1 MQIYQLG
8 IICYQN
14 NKSQFKDKAIRKRPC
29 VQFKNNNKISYKV
42 INLFQMIMVTLLAI
56 FSVSAHSSSQTPIK
70 FQQLSIE
77 QGLSQSSVYSIAQDK
92 EGFIWLATGDGLNR
106 YDGYEFSYYRN
117 ELNNPNSLLNNL
129 VRVVFVDSSNT
140 LWVGTQAGLSK
151 YNPALDEFDNSYT
164 NFKDKAIWSI
174 FEDKDNN
181 LFVSTADGLYTL
193 KDNALRFSK
202 INFREFSNDIKEIKS
217 IFQDVNDRYWIGTFE
232 NGLYISNKE
241 LDFISPINGKNKWH
255 LNIDSGGVFEIQKIE
270 GNYWVATDNG
280 IFIVDETYQ
289 LKKHILAEQY
299 GSNPLAN
306 KTRSLNKVNNFEV
319 LIGTEHGLYSYN
331 LIEDSFTRKRI
342 AKVDS
347 SPLEMNFIYSMFTDA
362 SDTVWVG
369 TSSNGI
375 NKFNSIYSLFP
386 HYLSNDSK
394 NKKNVLGFAELP
406 NGNIWIYTQFN
417 GLYYIDKLTNQVIK
431 SPVNIKDSIKT
442 IFPDTNNNLWLITK
456 ESNIL
461 YFDTTLNTLIK
472 YDSLEHLASSRNDK
486 IDFLAINDEIW
497 FGSNNSVINR
507 YSLINKKLTTYRI
520 SDEKETIYTISI
532 NKNDEIWLNGS
543 SGNIY
548 KFNIILENF
557 KKIALP
563 LNKLLIE
570 NNITYLKEDTNYI
583 WFGFWDQGILL
594 FDKQHKT
601 YQLFN
606 ENSGLANNFIAN
618 LLLDDSGDAWISTN
632 KGISKISPRTLSIS
646 NYDSTY
652 GLQSNEFW
660 DASSLKT
667 SNGKLLFGG
676 INGFNSFY
684 PDEIEIDSQIIFK
697 PILSKLRI
705 ANKEVKIVN
714 KDKQSTIYKLNA
726 QLSHLREITL
736 DYAQSPFT
744 LEFIS
749 PNPNIPEQV
758 LYRYKLIGLDDNWIE
773 TNHKNKRATYTN
785 LNSGSYSFALEAFDL
800 TKNKYIS
807 SKNFTIHILPPWWKT
822 NIAWAVYVLCSL
834 FIIYYFI
841 RQAQN
846 KELSNIKIKESEERL
861 KLALW
866 GSGDEMWDWNLKT
879 NQMFRSNIW
888 GILDFPIEGSE
899 ISADGEERRN
909 IHPQD
914 YPRVKQLLLE
924 HKEGKSEHY
933 EAAYRVKDKTNSW
946 LWVLDRGKIVERDE
960 NDAPL
965 RMTGTL
971 KDISQIKANE
981 ESLKLFAKCIE
992 NISDAV
998 VVYDNQFKLVDCNI
1012 SYQTITGQS
1021 RAEALG
1027 QMLAFNSYPDS
1038 FLQNLKKNLLS
1049 HGTWQGEIESKRST
1063 GDSYLVDI
1071 TIDIIH
1077 DENDNISH
1085 FVGVFSDITKRK
1097 ETEAELRKLA
1107 NSDTLTGLP
1116 NRSFFQANHSQLVS
1130 QDLEHALLV
1139 FDLDNFKK
1147 INDSLGHQVGDVLL
1161 CKVTERIA
1169 TIGNIK
1175 DTCYRLG
1182 GDEFALILEGT
1193 NDIHKITSIADEV
1206 LNTIVEPYYIRQQ
1219 EISLSCS
1226 IGIVLFPD
1234 DGANSHE
1241 LLKNADTAM
1250 YHAKDKGGDTYQF
1263 FNDSMNK
1270 QAVKRLQI
1278 ENLIRHGLKED
1289 LFSVFYQ
1296 PKIDVATGAV
1306 KGMEALVRFE
1316 AGNKGIIRPDIFI
1329 PISEETGQI
1338 LEIGEIVL
1346 RKACLA
1352 TKAWL
1357 DNGMFR
1363 GRIAVNLSAV
1373 QFRQPNLVQIIAEI
1387 LEETKL
1393 PAKHLELEITEG
1405 TVMNSPQEAIELM
1418 HQIRK
1423 MGVNLSL
1430 DDFGTGY
1437 SSLAYLKQFP
1447 LNTLKIDKAFVDDI
1461 EASEE
1466 GRNMVATIV
1475 TIAHN
1480 LGMDVVAEGVETESQ
1495 LKYLKTV
1502 NCEQMQGYLYSKP
1515 LAEEDFGR
1523 YLLSHIITNK
1533 STPYN
1538 NI

>member
-1 MQIYQLG
+1 
-8 IICYQN
+8 
-14 NKSQFKDKAIRKRPC
+14 
-29 VQFKNNNKISYKV
+29 
-42 INLFQMIMVTLLAI
+42 MVTLLAI

-77 QGLSQSSVYSIAQDK
+77 QGLSQSTVYSIAQDK
-92 EGFIWLATGDGLNR
+92 EGFIWLATQDGLNK

-117 ELNNPNSLLNNL
+117 EIDNPNSLMHNL
-129 VRVVFVDSSNT
+129 VRIVFVDSKNNV
-140 LWVGTQAGLSK
+140 WAGTQAGLSK
-151 YNPALDEFDNSYT
+151 YDPELDQFTNKYT
-164 NFKDKAIWSI
+164 SFAGSPIWNI
-174 FEDKDNN
+174 YEDHNN
-181 LFVSTADGLYTL
+181 NIFVSTADHLFKL
-193 KDNALRFSK
+193 EKNLDKFSK
-202 INFREFSNDIKEIKS
+202 INLRSFSKDIKEIKT
-217 IFQDVNDRYWIGTFE
+217 IFQDENSQYWIGTFE
-232 NGLYISNKE
+232 NGLFLINNE
-241 LDFISPINGKNKWH
+241 FNFISPINGKNKWQ
-255 LNIDSGGVFEIQKIE
+255 LNVDAKGIFEIKEIE
-270 GNYWVATDNG
+270 NNYWVATDNG
-280 IFIVDETYQ
+280 IFVVDKSYQ
-289 LKKHILAEQY
+289 LVKHISPTLY
-299 GSNPLAN
+299 GINPLAG
-306 KTRSLNKVNNFEV
+306 KTRTITKVNNFEI
-319 LIGTEHGLYSYN
+319 LIGTENGLYSYN
-331 LIEDSFTRKRI
+331 LIEDLFFSKRI
-342 AKVDS
+342 SKVDS
-347 SPLEMNFIYSMFTDA
+347 SHLEIKFVYSIFKDQA
-362 SDTVWVG
+362 GSVWVG
-369 TSSNGI
+369 TYQSGA
-375 NKFNSIYSLFP
+375 NKYNKAYSLFP
-386 HYLSNDSK
+386 HYLSNTDK
-394 NKKNVLGFAELP
+394 NTKNVLDFAELP
-406 NGNIWIYTQFN
+406 NGNIWISTEFN
-417 GLYYIDKLTNQVIK
+417 GLYSILSGTNEIVK
-431 SPVNIKDSIKT
+431 SPIEVSGRLNA
-442 IFPDTNNNLWLITK
+442 IFPDDDNNLWLITYQ
-456 ESNIL
+456 NDLI
-461 YFDTTLNTLIK
+461 YFDIDNQLLTK
-472 YDSLEHLASSRNDK
+472 HDSFKNLEKSLHDR
-486 IDFLAINDEIW
+486 IDFISLNNEIW
-497 FGSNNSVINR
+497 FGSTNSTIHR
-507 YSLINKKLTTYRI
+507 YSLVDKKLSSYKLNNHNQTLYTLSTT
-520 SDEKETIYTISI
+520 E
-532 NKNDEIWLNGS
+532 NNEIWINSNQGK
-543 SGNIY
+543 IY
-548 KFNIILENF
+548 KFSPYLELFTEVKLPHNKIIS
-557 KKIALP
+557 
-563 LNKLLIE
+563 E
-570 NNITYLKEDTNYI
+570 NNVTNINEHKDYI
-583 WFGFWDQGILL
+583 WLGFWNKGVILY
-594 FDKQHKT
+594 DKNKKE
-601 YQLFN
+601 YFNFN
-606 ENSGLANNFIAN
+606 ESLGLANNFAAD
-618 LLLDDSGDAWISTN
+618 LLLDTNGNAWVSTN
-632 KGISKISPRTLSIS
+632 KGISKIDPKTKSII
-646 NYDSTY
+646 NFDSSF
-652 GLQSNEFW
+652 GLQSEEFSE
-660 DASSLKT
+660 DSSLK
-667 SNGKLLFGG
+667 SSQNKLYFGG
-676 INGFNSFY
+676 LNGFNSFF
-684 PDEIEIDSQIIFK
+684 PEDIKLDSQNIIK
-697 PILSKLRI
+697 PLFTKLRV
-705 ANKEVKIVN
+705 ANKEIPLKSDENIN
-714 KDKQSTIYKLNA
+714 DTFSLPAQLYKL
-726 QLSHLREITL
+726 SEITL
-736 DYAQSPFT
+736 NYDQSPFSI
-744 LEFIS
+744 EFS
-749 PNPNIPEQV
+749 SANSSIPEQV
-758 LYRYKLIGLDDNWIE
+758 LYRYKLIGLDEHWIE

-785 LNSGSYSFALEAFDL
+785 LNAGKYPFILEAYHSSSKQF
-800 TKNKYIS
+800 IS
-807 SKNFTIHILPPWWKT
+807 SNQMMINILPPWWKT
-822 NIAWAVYVLCSL
+822 NTAWAVYILCCL

-846 KELSNIKIKESEERL
+846 KEQTNIKIKESEERL

-888 GILDFPIEGSE
+888 GILDFPLEGSE
-899 ISADGEERRN
+899 TSEDGEERRN

-933 EAAYRVKDKTNSW
+933 EAAYRVKDKTNNW

-960 NDAPL
+960 DDAPL

-1012 SYQTITGQS
+1012 SYQTITGQ
-1021 RAEALG
+1021 
-1027 QMLAFNSYPDS
+1027 MLAFNSYPES
-1038 FLQNLKKNLLS
+1038 FLQNLKKNLMS
-1049 HGTWQGEIESKRST
+1049 HGTWQGEIESKRSN
-1063 GDSYLVDI
+1063 GDSYLIDI
-1071 TIDIIH
+1071 TIDIIR
-1077 DENDNISH
+1077 DENDKISH

-1130 QDLEHALLV
+1130 QDIEHALLV

-1147 INDSLGHQVGDVLL
+1147 INDSLGHQIGDVLL

-1175 DTCYRLG
+1175 DPFYRLG

-1193 NDIHKITSIADEV
+1193 NDVHKITSIADEV

-1234 DGANSHE
+1234 DGENSHE

-1296 PKIDVATGAV
+1296 PKIDVASGKV

-1338 LEIGEIVL
+1338 IEIGEIVL

-1357 DNGMFR
+1357 DNGMFK

-1373 QFRQPNLVQIIAEI
+1373 QFRQPNLVNVIAEI

-1461 EASEE
+1461 ENSEE

-1495 LKYLKTV
+1495 LKYLKTL

-1515 LAEEDFGR
+1515 LAEEDFSR

>member
-1 MQIYQLG
+1 
-8 IICYQN
+8 
-14 NKSQFKDKAIRKRPC
+14 
-29 VQFKNNNKISYKV
+29 
-42 INLFQMIMVTLLAI
+42 MVTLLTI
-56 FSVSAHSSSQTPIK
+56 FSVAANSSSQTPIK
-70 FQQLSIE
+70 FQQLSKE
-77 QGLSQSSVYSIAQDK
+77 QGLSQRTVYSITQDK
-92 EGFIWLATGDGLNR
+92 EGFIWLATQDGLNK

-117 ELNNPNSLLNNL
+117 EIDNPNSLLHNL
-129 VRVVFVDSSNT
+129 VRIVFVDSTNT

-151 YNPALDEFDNSYT
+151 YDPKLDRFSSHYQNL
-164 NFKDKAIWSI
+164 KDGPIWSI
-174 FEDKDNN
+174 YEDNDGH
-181 LFVSTADGLYTL
+181 LFVSTAENLFKLNKNSDT
-193 KDNALRFSK
+193 FSK
-202 INFREFSNDIKEIKS
+202 INFRSHSKDIQEIKTV
-217 IFQDVNDRYWIGTFE
+217 FQDKKSQYWLGTFE
-232 NGLYISNKE
+232 KGLYIVNKNFN
-241 LDFISPINGKNKWH
+241 FISPINGVNKWH
-255 LNIDSGGVFEIQKIE
+255 LKLDAKGIFEIKEIE
-270 GNYWVATDNG
+270 NNYWVATENG
-280 IFIVDETYQ
+280 IFIVDENYK
-289 LKKHILAEQY
+289 LVKHINPVNY
-299 GSNPLAN
+299 GITPLAGR
-306 KTRSLNKVNNFEV
+306 TRTLTKVNDYEV
-319 LIGTEHGLYSYN
+319 LIGTEDGLYSYN
-331 LIEDSFTRKRI
+331 LIEDTLES
-342 AKVDS
+342 KVISKIDS
-347 SPLEMNFIYSMFTDA
+347 SHLDIKFVYSVFKDQA
-362 SDTVWVG
+362 DSIWVG
-369 TSSNGI
+369 TYQRGANKSNQA
-375 NKFNSIYSLFP
+375 YSLFA
-386 HYLSNDSK
+386 HYLSNDNK
-394 NKKNVLGFAELP
+394 NPKTVLGFAELP
-406 NGNIWIYTQFN
+406 NGDIWISTDFN
-417 GLYYIDKLTNQVIK
+417 GLFSIDSKNNEIVKAPIENVGR
-431 SPVNIKDSIKT
+431 VNAL
-442 IFPDTNNNLWLITK
+442 FPDDKNNLWLITDNN
-456 ESNIL
+456 ELI
-461 YFDTTLNTLIK
+461 YFDIINNNITKDAEFSEFEMNLHN
-472 YDSLEHLASSRNDK
+472 R
-486 IDFLAINDEIW
+486 IDFIALNNEIW
-497 FGSNNSVINR
+497 FGSKSSSVHK
-507 YSLINKKLTTYRI
+507 YSLTNKQLTTYKI
-520 SDEKETIYTISI
+520 SDEIQTLYTLSTTS
-532 NKNDEIWLNGS
+532 KNEIWVNSSNGK
-543 SGNIY
+543 IY
-548 KFNIILENF
+548 KFSPITEMFSEYKLPKNQIIF
-557 KKIALP
+557 
-563 LNKLLIE
+563 E
-570 NNITYLKEDTNYI
+570 NNITNIKEVKDYI
-583 WFGFWDQGILL
+583 WFGFWDKGVIL
-594 FDKQHKT
+594 FDKNQKQ
-601 YQLFN
+601 YFYFN
-606 ENSGLANNFIAN
+606 EDSGLANNFIAD
-618 LLLDDSGDAWISTN
+618 LLLDNSGNAWVSTN
-632 KGISKISPRTLSIS
+632 KGISKIEPKSKSLI
-646 NYDSTY
+646 NFDSSF
-652 GLQSNEFW
+652 GLQSEEFSEL
-660 DASSLKT
+660 SSLK
-667 SNGKLLFGG
+667 SAQGKLFFGG
-676 INGFNSFY
+676 INGFNSFF
-684 PDEIEIDSQIIFK
+684 PEDIRFDEQN
-697 PILSKLRI
+697 ILQPVLTKLRI
-705 ANKEVKIVN
+705 ANKEISINPQIVN
-714 KDKQSTIYKLNA
+714 ETSTIPAQLYKL
-726 QLSHLREITL
+726 SEITL
-736 DYAQSPFT
+736 NYDQSPFSI
-744 LEFIS
+744 EFSS
-749 PNPNIPEQV
+749 PNSSLPEQV
-758 LYRYKLIGLDDNWIE
+758 LYRYKLIGLDQQWIE
-773 TNHKNKRATYTN
+773 TNYKNKRATYTN
-785 LNSGSYSFALEAFDL
+785 LTAGNYPFLLEAFDL
-800 TKNKYIS
+800 SSNKFIPS
-807 SKNFTIHILPPWWKT
+807 THFSINILPPWWKT
-822 NIAWAVYVLCSL
+822 NTAWTVYVFLAL
-834 FIIYYFI
+834 FVIYYFI

-846 KELSNIKIKESEERL
+846 KELANIKIKESEERL

-888 GILDFPIEGSE
+888 GILDFPLEGSE
-899 ISADGEERRN
+899 TTADGEERRN

-933 EAAYRVKDKTNSW
+933 EAAYRVKDKTNKW

-960 NDAPL
+960 SDAPL

-998 VVYDNQFKLVDCNI
+998 VVYDHQFKLVDCNI
-1012 SYQTITGQS
+1012 SYQTITGQT
-1021 RAEALG
+1021 RTEALG
-1027 QMLAFNSYPDS
+1027 QLLEFNSYPDS

-1063 GDSYLVDI
+1063 GDSYLIDITVDI
-1071 TIDIIH
+1071 IR
-1077 DENDNISH
+1077 DENDKISH

-1130 QDLEHALLV
+1130 QDIEHALLV

-1147 INDSLGHQVGDVLL
+1147 INDSLGHQIGDVLL

-1193 NDIHKITSIADEV
+1193 NDIHKITTIADEV

-1296 PKIDVATGAV
+1296 PKIDVETGAI

-1338 LEIGEIVL
+1338 IEIGEIVL

-1357 DNGMFR
+1357 DNGMFK

-1418 HQIRK
+1418 HQIRQ

-1461 EASEE
+1461 EISEE

-1495 LKYLKTV
+1495 LKYLKIV

>member
-1 MQIYQLG
+1 MQF
-8 IICYQN
+8 
-14 NKSQFKDKAIRKRPC
+14 NK
-29 VQFKNNNKISYKV
+29 NNKINV
-42 INLFQMIMVTLLAI
+42 NAINILQLIMVTLLAI
-56 FSVSAHSSSQTPIK
+56 FSLSAHSSSQTPIK

-77 QGLSQSSVYSIAQDK
+77 QGLSQSSVYSIAQDQ
-92 EGFIWLATGDGLNR
+92 EGFIWLATQDGLNR

-117 ELNNPNSLLNNL
+117 EIDNPNSLLNNF
-129 VRVVFVDSSNT
+129 VRVVFVDSSNG
-140 LWVGTQAGLSK
+140 LWVGTQSGLSK
-151 YNPALDEFDNSYT
+151 YNPKTNEFINTYSK
-164 NFKDKAIWSI
+164 FKDQAIWSI
-174 FEDKDNN
+174 FEDNKKDI
-181 LFVSTADGLYTL
+181 FISTGDSLHKLNKQTET
-193 KDNALRFSK
+193 FSK
-202 INFREFSNDIKEIKS
+202 INFRENTKNLKEIKS
-217 IFQDVNDRYWIGTFE
+217 IFQDDNNYYWLGTYE
-232 NGLYISNKE
+232 NGLYIINDE
-241 LDFISPINGKNKWH
+241 FNFTSPLNGKNKWH
-255 LNIDSGGVFEIQKIE
+255 LNIDASGIFEIKEIE
-270 GNYWVATDNG
+270 NNFWVATDNG
-280 IFIVDETYQ
+280 IFIIDKNYK
-289 LKKHILAEQY
+289 LKKKILAENY
-299 GSNPLAN
+299 GVSSMAN
-306 KTRSLNKVNNFEV
+306 RTRSINKVSDYEL
-319 LIGTEHGLYSYN
+319 LIGTESGLYTYN
-331 LIEDSFTRKRI
+331 LIEDTLAEKNISQL
-342 AKVDS
+342 DS
-347 SPLEMNFIYSMFTDA
+347 TALEMKFVYSIFKDKSNT
-362 SDTVWVG
+362 TWVG
-369 TSSNGI
+369 TISSGV
-375 NKFNSIYSLFP
+375 NKYSSSYSLFP
-386 HYLSNDSK
+386 HYLSSDLK

-406 NGNIWIYTQFN
+406 NGDIWIYTEFN
-417 GLYYIDKLTNQVIK
+417 GLYSINPYTNEISK
-431 SPVNIKDSIKT
+431 APIEINGRLNT
-442 IFPDTNNNLWLITK
+442 FLPDEKNNLWLITY
-456 ESNIL
+456 ENELI
-461 YFDTTLNTLIK
+461 YFDISNNSLTKDDSFNSLDKVLN
-472 YDSLEHLASSRNDK
+472 DR
-486 IDFLAINDEIW
+486 IDFLALDNEIW
-497 FGSNNSVINR
+497 FGSQNSSLHR
-507 YSLINKKLTTYRI
+507 YNIKKKRLTSYKLN
-520 SDEKETIYTISI
+520 DENHLIYTISAT
-532 NKNDEIWLNGS
+532 KNDEVWINTNQGE
-543 SGNIY
+543 IY
-548 KFNIILENF
+548 KFIPKSETFSQLTLPKNKILE
-557 KKIALP
+557 
-563 LNKLLIE
+563 E
-570 NNITYLKEDTNYI
+570 NQVSYINEENGFI
-583 WFGFWDQGILL
+583 WFSFWDKGLL
-594 FDKQHKT
+594 LLDKKT
-601 YQLFN
+601 NEYFHFN
-606 ENSGLANNFIAN
+606 ENSGLANNFTTN
-618 LLLDDSGDAWISTN
+618 LLLDDSGDAWISSN
-632 KGISKISPRTLSIS
+632 KGISKISPITKSIS
-646 NYDSTY
+646 NFDSSY

-660 DASSLKT
+660 EGSSLK
-667 SNGKLLFGG
+667 SSQGRLFFGG
-676 INGFNSFY
+676 INGFNSFF
-684 PDEIEIDSQIIFK
+684 PEDIKLDSQLLSP
-697 PILSKLRI
+697 PILTKLRI
-705 ANKEVKIVN
+705 SNKEVKITKTKNSVEQ
-714 KDKQSTIYKLNA
+714 DLLTSRLATLD
-726 QLSHLREITL
+726 EITL
-736 DYAQSPFT
+736 RYDQSPFT
-744 LEFIS
+744 LEFLT
-749 PNPNIPEQV
+749 PNSSMPEQV
-758 LYRYKLIGLDDNWIE
+758 LYRYKLVGLDHNWIE
-773 TNHKNKRATYTN
+773 TDYKNRRATYTN
-785 LNSGSYSFALEAFDL
+785 LVAGDYPFLLEAYDS
-800 TKNKYIS
+800 TINKYVQLKGFKI
-807 SKNFTIHILPPWWKT
+807 TILPPWWKT
-822 NIAWAVYVLCSL
+822 NTAWAVYILCCL

-846 KELSNIKIKESEERL
+846 KEQTNIKIKESEERL

-888 GILDFPIEGSE
+888 GILDFPLEGSE
-899 ISADGEERRN
+899 TSEDGEERRN

-933 EAAYRVKDKTNSW
+933 EAAYRVKDKTNNW

-960 NDAPL
+960 DDAPL

-1012 SYQTITGQS
+1012 SYQTITGQT
-1021 RAEALG
+1021 RTEALG
-1027 QMLAFNSYPDS
+1027 QLLAFNSYPES
-1038 FLQNLKKNLLS
+1038 FLQNLKKNLMS
-1049 HGTWQGEIESKRST
+1049 HGTWQGEIESKRSN
-1063 GDSYLVDI
+1063 GDSYLIDI
-1071 TIDIIH
+1071 TIDIIR
-1077 DENDNISH
+1077 DENDKISH

-1130 QDLEHALLV
+1130 QDIEHALLV

-1147 INDSLGHQVGDVLL
+1147 INDSLGHQIGDVLL

-1193 NDIHKITSIADEV
+1193 NDVHKITSIADEV

-1234 DGANSHE
+1234 DGENSHE

-1296 PKIDVATGAV
+1296 PKIDVASGKV

-1338 LEIGEIVL
+1338 IEIGEIVL

-1357 DNGMFR
+1357 DNGMFK

-1373 QFRQPNLVQIIAEI
+1373 QFRQPNLVNVIAEI

-1461 EASEE
+1461 ENSEE

-1495 LKYLKTV
+1495 LKYLKTL

>member
-1 MQIYQLG
+1 M
-8 IICYQN
+8 
-14 NKSQFKDKAIRKRPC
+14 
-29 VQFKNNNKISYKV
+29 QFKNNNKKSFNALNV
-42 INLFQMIMVTLLAI
+42 FQLLMVALLTI
-56 FSVSAHSSSQTPIK
+56 FSVAANSSSQTPIK
-70 FQQLSIE
+70 FQQLSKE
-77 QGLSQSSVYSIAQDK
+77 QGLSQSTVYSITQDN
-92 EGFIWLATGDGLNR
+92 EGFIWLATQDGLNK
-106 YDGYEFSYYRN
+106 YDGYDFSYYRN
-117 ELNNPNSLLNNL
+117 EINNPNSLLHNL
-129 VRVVFVDSSNT
+129 VRVVFVDSQNN

-151 YNPALDEFDNSYT
+151 YDPELDQFSSPYNNLKSSP
-164 NFKDKAIWSI
+164 IWSI
-174 FEDKDNN
+174 DEDHENN
-181 LFVSTADGLYTL
+181 LLVATADDLFKLNKKSDT
-193 KDNALRFSK
+193 FSK
-202 INFREFSNDIKEIKS
+202 VNFRTHSKNIKEIKT
-217 IFQDVNDRYWIGTFE
+217 IFQDENSQYWLGTFE
-232 NGLYISNKE
+232 KGLYIVNK
-241 LDFISPINGKNKWH
+241 DFNFISPINGVNKWH
-255 LNIDSGGVFEIQKIE
+255 LNIDAKGIFEIKKIE
-270 GNYWVATDNG
+270 NNYWVATDNG
-280 IFIVDETYQ
+280 IFVVDKNYK
-289 LKKHILAEQY
+289 LVKHITPLDYGVNSLA
-299 GSNPLAN
+299 G
-306 KTRSLNKVNNFEV
+306 KTRTLTQVNNYEV
-319 LIGTEHGLYSYN
+319 LIGTEDGLYSYN
-331 LIEDSFTRKRI
+331 LIEDTLSSKAI
-342 AKVDS
+342 SKLDS
-347 SPLEMNFIYSMFTDA
+347 SHLDIKFVYSVFKDRA
-362 SDTVWVG
+362 DSIWVG
-369 TSSNGI
+369 TYQRGANKSNQA
-375 NKFNSIYSLFP
+375 YSLFA
-386 HYLSNDSK
+386 HYLSNDNK
-394 NKKNVLGFAELP
+394 NPKTVLGFAELS
-406 NGNIWIYTQFN
+406 NGDIWISTELN
-417 GLYYIDKLTNQVIK
+417 GLYSIDSTTNEIVK
-431 SPVNIKDSIKT
+431 APLEDFGRLNAF
-442 IFPDTNNNLWLITK
+442 FPDDKNNLWLITY
-456 ESNIL
+456 ENDLI
-461 YFDTTLNTLIK
+461 YFDIK
-472 YDSLEHLASSRNDK
+472 NNKLTKHESFKGLGISTHDR
-486 IDFLAINDEIW
+486 IDFTYLNNEIW
-497 FGSNNSVINR
+497 FGSTNSTIHR
-507 YSLINKKLTTYRI
+507 YSLTNKSLSSFKI
-520 SDEKETIYTISI
+520 SDKTQTLYTLSVTS
-532 NKNDEIWLNGS
+532 NNEIWVNSNQGKV
-543 SGNIY
+543 Y
-548 KFNIILENF
+548 KFSPFLQLFTEIKLPPNKII
-557 KKIALP
+557 A
-563 LNKLLIE
+563 E
-570 NNITYLKEDTNYI
+570 NNITNINELEGYI
-583 WFGFWDQGILL
+583 WLGFWNKGVILY
-594 FDKQHKT
+594 DKSKKK
-601 YQLFN
+601 YFNFN
-606 ENSGLANNFIAN
+606 EGTGLANNFVADF
-618 LLLDDSGDAWISTN
+618 LLDNNGNAWVSTN
-632 KGISKISPRTLSIS
+632 KGISKIDPITKSII
-646 NYDSTY
+646 NFDSSV
-652 GLQSNEFW
+652 GLQSEEFSE
-660 DASSLKT
+660 DSSLK
-667 SNGKLLFGG
+667 SLQGKLFFGG
-676 INGFNSFY
+676 VNGFNSFF
-684 PDEIEIDSQIIFK
+684 PEDIKTDSQNILK
-697 PILSKLRI
+697 PLFTKLRI
-705 ANKEVKIVN
+705 TNKEVLINSN
-714 KDKQSTIYKLNA
+714 KNKGNNYTLPAQLYKL
-726 QLSHLREITL
+726 SEITL
-736 DYAQSPFT
+736 NYDQSPFSI
-744 LEFIS
+744 EFS
-749 PNPNIPEQV
+749 STNSSIPEQV
-758 LYRYKLIGLDDNWIE
+758 LYRYKLIGLDEHWIE
-773 TNHKNKRATYTN
+773 TNYKNKRATYTN
-785 LNSGSYSFALEAFDL
+785 LSAGSYPFIIEAYHSSS
-800 TKNKYIS
+800 KQYIS
-807 SKNFTIHILPPWWKT
+807 SNQLMINILPPWWKT
-822 NIAWAVYVLCSL
+822 NTAWAVYILLAFFV
-834 FIIYYFI
+834 IYYFI

-846 KELSNIKIKESEERL
+846 KELTNIKIKESEERL

-888 GILDFPIEGSE
+888 GILDFPMEGSE
-899 ISADGEERRN
+899 TTAEGEERRN

-924 HKEGKSEHY
+924 HKAGKSEHY
-933 EAAYRVKDKTNSW
+933 EAAYRVKDKTNNW

-960 NDAPL
+960 NDSPL

-1012 SYQTITGQS
+1012 SYQTITGQTRS
-1021 RAEALG
+1021 ESLG
-1027 QMLAFNSYPDS
+1027 QLLAFNSYPDS

-1063 GDSYLVDI
+1063 GDSYLIDI
-1071 TIDIIH
+1071 TIDIIR
-1077 DENDNISH
+1077 DENDKISH

-1130 QDLEHALLV
+1130 QDTEHALLV

-1147 INDSLGHQVGDVLL
+1147 INDSLGHQIGDVLL

-1193 NDIHKITSIADEV
+1193 NDVHKITSIADEV

-1296 PKIDVATGAV
+1296 PKIDVASGKV

-1316 AGNKGIIRPDIFI
+1316 AGKKGIIRPDIFI

-1338 LEIGEIVL
+1338 IEIGEIVL

-1357 DNGMFR
+1357 DNGMFE

-1373 QFRQPNLVQIIAEI
+1373 QFRQPNLVRVIAEI

-1423 MGVNLSL
+1423 MGINLSL

-1461 EASEE
+1461 ETSEE

-1515 LAEEDFGR
+1515 LAEEDFSR

>member
-1 MQIYQLG
+1 M
-8 IICYQN
+8 
-14 NKSQFKDKAIRKRPC
+14 
-29 VQFKNNNKISYKV
+29 
-42 INLFQMIMVTLLAI
+42 
-56 FSVSAHSSSQTPIK
+56 FSVSANSSSQTPIK

-77 QGLSQSSVYSIAQDK
+77 QGLSQSTVYSIAQDK
-92 EGFIWLATGDGLNR
+92 EGFIWLATQDGLNK

-117 ELNNPNSLLNNL
+117 EIDNPNSLMHNL
-129 VRVVFVDSSNT
+129 VRTVFVDSENN
-140 LWVGTQAGLSK
+140 LWAGTQAGLSK
-151 YNPALDEFDNSYT
+151 YDPELDQFTSPYSNL
-164 NFKDKAIWSI
+164 KDGPIWSI
-174 FEDKDNN
+174 YEDHENN
-181 LFVSTADGLYTL
+181 LLVATADDFFKLNKQSDTFSRI
-193 KDNALRFSK
+193 NLRSHSK
-202 INFREFSNDIKEIKS
+202 NIKEIKT
-217 IFQDVNDRYWIGTFE
+217 IFQDVNSQYWIGTFE
-232 NGLYISNKE
+232 KGLYIVNK
-241 LDFISPINGKNKWH
+241 DFNFISPINGVNKWH
-255 LNIDSGGVFEIQKIE
+255 LKIDAKGIFEIKEIE
-270 GNYWVATDNG
+270 NNYWVATDNG
-280 IFIVDETYQ
+280 IFIVDKSYK
-289 LKKHILAEQY
+289 LVKHINPTNYGINALA
-299 GSNPLAN
+299 G
-306 KTRSLNKVNNFEV
+306 KTRTLTQVNNYEV
-319 LIGTEHGLYSYN
+319 LIGTEDGLYSYN
-331 LIEDSFTRKRI
+331 LIEDTLSSKAISNT
-342 AKVDS
+342 DS
-347 SPLEMNFIYSMFTDA
+347 SHLDIKFVYSIFKDQA
-362 SDTVWVG
+362 DSIWVG
-369 TSSNGI
+369 TYQRGANKSNQA
-375 NKFNSIYSLFP
+375 YSLFA
-386 HYLSNDSK
+386 HYLSNDNTNPK
-394 NKKNVLGFAELP
+394 TVLGFAELP
-406 NGNIWIYTQFN
+406 NGNIWISTELN
-417 GLYYIDKLTNQVIK
+417 GLYSIDSATNKIVK
-431 SPVNIKDSIKT
+431 APLEDFGRLNAF
-442 IFPDTNNNLWLITK
+442 FPDDENNLWLITY
-456 ESNIL
+456 ENDLI
-461 YFDTTLNTLIK
+461 YFDIKNNKLTKHESFKNLGINTHDRSDFIYLN
-472 YDSLEHLASSRNDK
+472 N
-486 IDFLAINDEIW
+486 EIW
-497 FGSNNSVINR
+497 FGSTNSTIHR
-507 YSLINKKLTTYRI
+507 YSLANKSLSSYKI
-520 SDEKETIYTISI
+520 SDETQTLYALSVTSHNELWV
-532 NKNDEIWLNGS
+532 NS
-543 SGNIY
+543 SQGKIY
-548 KFNIILENF
+548 KFSPFLELFTEVEIPPNKIIS
-557 KKIALP
+557 
-563 LNKLLIE
+563 E
-570 NNITYLKEDTNYI
+570 NNITNINELKDYI
-583 WFGFWDQGILL
+583 WLGFWNKGVILY
-594 FDKQHKT
+594 DKNKQQ
-601 YQLFN
+601 YFNFN
-606 ENSGLANNFIAN
+606 EAMGLANNFVAD
-618 LLLDDSGDAWISTN
+618 LLLDNDGNAWVSTN
-632 KGISKISPRTLSIS
+632 KGISKIDPKTKSII
-646 NYDSTY
+646 NFDSSF
-652 GLQSNEFW
+652 GLQSEEF
-660 DASSLKT
+660 AEGASLKN
-667 SNGKLLFGG
+667 SQNKLFFGG
-676 INGFNSFY
+676 VNGFNSFF
-684 PDEIEIDSQIIFK
+684 PEDIKFDSQNILK
-697 PILSKLRI
+697 PLFTKLRV
-705 ANKEVKIVN
+705 ANKEVPINLN
-714 KDKQSTIYKLNA
+714 KNINNTYTLPAQLYKL
-726 QLSHLREITL
+726 SEITL
-736 DYAQSPFT
+736 NFDQSPFSI
-744 LEFIS
+744 EFS
-749 PNPNIPEQV
+749 SANSSIPEQV
-758 LYRYKLIGLDDNWIE
+758 LYRYKLIGLDEHWIE
-773 TNHKNKRATYTN
+773 TNFKNKRATYTN
-785 LNSGSYSFALEAFDL
+785 LNAGKYPFLLEAYHSSS
-800 TKNKYIS
+800 KQYIS
-807 SKNFTIHILPPWWKT
+807 SNQLMVNILPPWWKT
-822 NIAWAVYVLCSL
+822 NTAWAVYFLLVL
-834 FIIYYFI
+834 FIAYYFV

-888 GILDFPIEGSE
+888 GILDFPLEGSE
-899 ISADGEERRN
+899 TTADGEERRN

-914 YPRVKQLLLE
+914 YPRVKNLLLE

-933 EAAYRVKDKTNSW
+933 EAAYRVKDKTNNW

-960 NDAPL
+960 NNAPL

-971 KDISQIKANE
+971 KDISQMKANE

-1012 SYQTITGQS
+1012 SYQTITGQTRS
-1021 RAEALG
+1021 EALG
-1027 QMLAFNSYPDS
+1027 QLLAFNSYPDS
-1038 FLQNLKKNLLS
+1038 FLQNLKKNLMS

-1071 TIDIIH
+1071 TIDIIR
-1077 DENDNISH
+1077 DENDKISH

-1130 QDLEHALLV
+1130 QDVEHALLV

-1147 INDSLGHQVGDVLL
+1147 INDSLGHQIGDVLL

-1193 NDIHKITSIADEV
+1193 NDVHKITSIADEV

-1234 DGANSHE
+1234 DGENSHE

-1289 LFSVFYQ
+1289 LFTVFYQ
-1296 PKIDVATGAV
+1296 PKIDVASGII

-1338 LEIGEIVL
+1338 IDIGEIVL

-1357 DNGMFR
+1357 DNGMFK

-1373 QFRQPNLVQIIAEI
+1373 QFRQPNLVQVIAEI

-1461 EASEE
+1461 ENSEE

-1495 LKYLKTV
+1495 LKYLKTL